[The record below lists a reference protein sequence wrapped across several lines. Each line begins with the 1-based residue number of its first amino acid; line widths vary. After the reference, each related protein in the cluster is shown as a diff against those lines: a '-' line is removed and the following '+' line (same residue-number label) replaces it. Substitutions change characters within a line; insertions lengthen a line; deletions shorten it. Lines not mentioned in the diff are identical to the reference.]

1 MIQLLAIMKI
11 TSIKTGKDHL
21 PHLKTYD
28 VEQFL
33 DRISQDK
40 NDFLISFFRQD
51 LPRLE
56 VPRHFRRYS

>member
-33 DRISQDK
+33 
-40 NDFLISFFRQD
+40 
-51 LPRLE
+51 E
-56 VPRHFRRYS
+56 